1 MLALCTSNE
10 LKQYGFDP
18 VLRKLVDELTHLDKV
33 DFSGDF
39 PLIGSKQ
46 IFVRLGQVACDN
58 LALNAIFGFIEIIG
72 RTFVRFFF

>member
-1 MLALCTSNE
+1 M
-10 LKQYGFDP
+10 
-18 VLRKLVDELTHLDKV
+18 THLDKV